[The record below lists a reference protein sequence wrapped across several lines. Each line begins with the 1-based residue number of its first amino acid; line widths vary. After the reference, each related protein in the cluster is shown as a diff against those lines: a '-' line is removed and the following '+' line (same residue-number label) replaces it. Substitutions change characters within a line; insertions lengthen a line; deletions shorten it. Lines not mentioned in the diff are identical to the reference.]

1 MKHTATLT
9 VRSYECDSYNH
20 VNNAVYLNYLE
31 YARME
36 FLRAVNFDYEGV
48 IEAGYYLYVTHVDI
62 YYKASAILGD
72 ELFIEVEPIK
82 TKSISGTFSQ
92 IVKKSDGT
100 ICAQAEVT
108 WACVTKEGRPAPIPK
123 EFMVEGLVAVQPLD
137 WTNCLMIR
145 L

>member
-123 EFMVEGLVAVQPLD
+123 EFMVEGLMP
-137 WTNCLMIR
+137 TR
-145 L
+145 RTE